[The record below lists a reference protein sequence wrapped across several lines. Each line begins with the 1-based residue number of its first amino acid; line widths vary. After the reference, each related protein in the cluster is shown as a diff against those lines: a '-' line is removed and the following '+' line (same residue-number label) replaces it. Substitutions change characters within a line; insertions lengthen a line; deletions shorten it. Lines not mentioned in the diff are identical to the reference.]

1 MTHAPEFPGHH
12 DAEVLRYLERFAV
25 VMADSGY
32 PRMAARV
39 FAAILVSEE
48 GRRTAA
54 ELADLLGVGAP
65 AISGGVKYLM
75 NVGMVVRER
84 LPGERRDSYR
94 VRDGAWYATISETD
108 VFRQWEEISRAGVE
122 VLGPES
128 PAGSRLHE
136 TERFFAFLR
145 EEIPA
150 LMAKWEKRRRTG

>member
-1 MTHAPEFPGHH
+1 MTHAPGPSGQH
-12 DAEVLRYLERFAV
+12 DEEVLRYLERFAM

-39 FAAILVSEE
+39 FAAILVSDE

-94 VRDGAWYATISETD
+94 VRDGAWYSTISETD
-108 VFRQWEEISRAGVE
+108 VFRQWEEVSHDGVE
-122 VLGPES
+122 ILGPGS

-145 EEIPA
+145 KEIPA
-150 LMAKWEKRRRTG
+150 LMAKWDEQRRTV